1 MRRPPSA
8 ASVNPVGGLEEVL
21 AELSPIEDFSG
32 SMSLS
37 FSDPRFDEVKAPVD
51 ECKDKDMT
59 YAAPLFV
66 TAEFINNNTGEIKSQ
81 TVFMGDF
88 PMMTE
93 KGTFIINGTERV
105 VVSQLVRSPG
115 VYFDETIDKST
126 EKTLHSVKVIP
137 GRGAWLEFDVD
148 KRDTVGVRIDRKR
161 RQPVTV
167 LLKALGW
174 TSEQIAER
182 FGFSEIMMSTLEK
195 DNTAGTDE
203 ALLDIYRKLRPGE
216 PPTKESAQTLLENLF
231 FKEKR
236 YDLARVGRYKVNKKL
251 GLNAGEPITSSTLTE
266 EDIVATIEYLVRLH
280 AGRDHDDRPRR
291 RRGAGR
297 GRRHRPLRQ
306 PSSAHRRRADPEP
319 DPGRPVPHGAR
330 RPRADDHPGRRGDH
344 AADPD
349 QHPSRRGGDQGV
361 LRHQPA
367 VAVHGPEQ
375 PAVGSDPQA
384 PPVGAGP
391 RRSVP

>member
-1 MRRPPSA
+1 M
-8 ASVNPVGGLEEVL
+8 
-21 AELSPIEDFSG
+21 
-32 SMSLS
+32 
-37 FSDPRFDEVKAPVD
+37 
-51 ECKDKDMT
+51 
-59 YAAPLFV
+59 
-66 TAEFINNNTGEIKSQ
+66 
-81 TVFMGDF
+81 
-88 PMMTE
+88 
-93 KGTFIINGTERV
+93 
-105 VVSQLVRSPG
+105 
-115 VYFDETIDKST
+115 
-126 EKTLHSVKVIP
+126 IP

-174 TSEQIAER
+174 TNEQITER

-251 GLNAGEPITSSTLTE
+251 GLQRRPA
-266 EDIVATIEYLVRLH
+266 DHVVDADRR
-280 AGRDHDDRPRR
+280 GRRRHHRVPGAPARGPDHDDRPRR

-330 RPRADDHPGRRGDH
+330 RPRADDHSGRRGDH

-349 QHPSRRGGDQGV
+349 QHPPRRGGDQGV